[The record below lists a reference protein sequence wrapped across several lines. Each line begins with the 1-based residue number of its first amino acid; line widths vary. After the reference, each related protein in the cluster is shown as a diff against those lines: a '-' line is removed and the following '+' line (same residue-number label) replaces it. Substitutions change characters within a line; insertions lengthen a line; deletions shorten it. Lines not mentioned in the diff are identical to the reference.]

1 MIRTFAAALAAL
13 SLIAGCTAKN
23 EPVDTDKAFAAHLP
37 WKPDAPGVQ
46 KDESGLQWV
55 VLKKGDGKTSP
66 GATDLVRVH
75 YEGRTAEGEKFDSS
89 FDRGQPAMF
98 RLNQVIPGW
107 TIGLQKMHEGDE
119 FLFYVPNKL
128 AYGNS
133 DRGPVIKAGDDLVF
147 LVDLVSV
154 MEPKSTDSAAWTKYT
169 PWNSAL
175 PEVKKTESGLEYVV
189 LASGDPKGESPV
201 NGEDVVVYYEG
212 RLAENGEMFDSAY
225 QRGAPEIFPSDQL
238 IPGWVEALSMMK
250 PGDRWMLY
258 IPSKLAY
265 GERGTPGG
273 PIPPN
278 ADLMFEVEMVD
289 VLKKP

>member
-23 EPVDTDKAFAAHLP
+23 EPVDTDKAFEAHLP
-37 WKPDAPGVQ
+37 WNPDASGVQ

-66 GATDLVRVH
+66 SATDLVRVH
-75 YEGRTAEGEKFDSS
+75 YEGRTAKGEKFDSS

-119 FLFYVPNKL
+119 YLFYVPNKL

-154 MEPKSTDSAAWTKYT
+154 MEPKSTDSAAWAKYT
-169 PWNSAL
+169 PWNSDL
-175 PEVKKTESGLEYVV
+175 PEVKKTESGLQYVV

-225 QRGAPEIFPSDQL
+225 QRGAPKSSRRIS
-238 IPGWVEALSMMK
+238 
-250 PGDRWMLY
+250 
-258 IPSKLAY
+258 
-265 GERGTPGG
+265 
-273 PIPPN
+273 
-278 ADLMFEVEMVD
+278 
-289 VLKKP
+289 

>member
-1 MIRTFAAALAAL
+1 MPCAA
-13 SLIAGCTAKN
+13 
-23 EPVDTDKAFAAHLP
+23 
-37 WKPDAPGVQ
+37 
-46 KDESGLQWV
+46 
-55 VLKKGDGKTSP
+55 
-66 GATDLVRVH
+66 
-75 YEGRTAEGEKFDSS
+75 
-89 FDRGQPAMF
+89 
-98 RLNQVIPGW
+98 
-107 TIGLQKMHEGDE
+107 
-119 FLFYVPNKL
+119 
-128 AYGNS
+128 
-133 DRGPVIKAGDDLVF
+133 F
-147 LVDLVSV
+147 LVAGQVDRL
-154 MEPKSTDSAAWTKYT
+154 KHF
-169 PWNSAL
+169 
-175 PEVKKTESGLEYVV
+175 
-189 LASGDPKGESPV
+189 LAKL
-201 NGEDVVVYYEG
+201 G